1 LTTRHAE
8 PVGFCGRGRQ
18 ASPARTSRASNSS
31 PRRVRC
37 GEGLVAGRPRALHE
51 TPQNDA
57 REKTPSPVL
66 PFAAPGS
73 PWDTG
78 RRRTELGT
86 IQRRRGSA
94 ASGRAGG
101 IVPRARA
108 GLLPRP
114 RQMLD
119 GNDVGLR
126 RDGRMVDALALAAE
140 EGRGHAAKCP
150 GETLA
155 VSDPGISE
163 WGNPPGARPGTYGAT
178 RERAPGELKHLSTPR
193 NREDS
198 LSSGERTGR
207 SPNPAGAIACRR
219 CLRGVERV
227 GWRGRQPPR
236 GADTFEPKTAG
247 TGHRRG

>member
-1 LTTRHAE
+1 MSRVRRYSRSGPTAGHPRSPTGLSPPAVTRSSGLRLKGVRAARRLPPPPAHSFN
-8 PVGFCGRGRQ
+8 PPQ
-18 ASPARTSRASNSS
+18 ASPAGYSARGVWAP
-31 PRRVRC
+31 PR
-37 GEGLVAGRPRALHE
+37 
-51 TPQNDA
+51 
-57 REKTPSPVL
+57 S
-66 PFAAPGS
+66 
-73 PWDTG
+73 
-78 RRRTELGT
+78 
-86 IQRRRGSA
+86 
-94 ASGRAGG
+94 
-101 IVPRARA
+101 
-108 GLLPRP
+108 
-114 RQMLD
+114 
-119 GNDVGLR
+119 
-126 RDGRMVDALALAAE
+126 
-140 EGRGHAAKCP
+140 
-150 GETLA
+150 LA